1 MDHAGKDSNPWHDL
15 ANPTTGVKISWKR
28 SWMRIHSLLKQMSFK
43 RHKKIKDTVQ
53 LAFKYTHEE
62 DIAHLKVEVYICVYM
77 HRNHHKS
84 SLTTEP
90 RKTKY

>member
-1 MDHAGKDSNPWHDL
+1 
-15 ANPTTGVKISWKR
+15 
-28 SWMRIHSLLKQMSFK
+28 MSFK
-43 RHKKIKDTVQ
+43 RHKKIKDTAQ

-62 DIAHLKVEVYICVYM
+62 DIAHLKVQVCIRVYM